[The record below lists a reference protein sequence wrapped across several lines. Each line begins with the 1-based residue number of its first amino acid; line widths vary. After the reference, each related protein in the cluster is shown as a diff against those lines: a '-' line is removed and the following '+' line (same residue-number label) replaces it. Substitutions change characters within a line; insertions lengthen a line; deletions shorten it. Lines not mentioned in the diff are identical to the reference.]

1 MSLPVPDP
9 DSWPVYHDT
18 TLEEDRA
25 DRPEPRQILARSG
38 FGAADPLFAADL
50 RASTDLAQAREVV
63 ASHASR
69 LWTESTRTGP
79 DPVDDRPLYW
89 ARLVLR
95 SRLHA
100 WEPSF
105 PLPEADRAGLRHLFE
120 TASRGITDL
129 DFPPGER
136 WLRVVVTGF
145 DPFHL
150 DQDPECSNPSGAA
163 ALDLHG
169 WTFPVG
175 ERTAVVRAAVFP
187 VSWGDFDAGLVEEAL
202 ADQYGVAD
210 AVITLSRGRPERFDL
225 EVWNG
230 VWRGGGTD
238 NLGVSRTGRAPV
250 PGTGAPEWTRSSL
263 PAERIVGAA
272 AGPHAVVANTEVTEV
287 PANGDEPVT
296 RPEGPTTGS
305 AARRGGGGDYLSNEI
320 AYRNT
325 LLRDRSGARVA
336 AGHVHLPKTSR
347 PEEHTDTLAQTR
359 AIVAAVAAE
368 GPEGLEESVE
378 PEGT

>member
-1 MSLPVPDP
+1 MH
-9 DSWPVYHDT
+9 HDT
-18 TLEEDRA
+18 TPEEARA
-25 DRPEPRQILARSG
+25 DLPEARQILARSG

-50 RASTDLAQAREVV
+50 RASTDLGQAREVV
-63 ASHASR
+63 SSHASR

-95 SRLHA
+95 SRLRA

-105 PLPEADRAGLRHLFE
+105 PLTGAERGALLHLFE

-129 DFPPGER
+129 DFPPGDR
-136 WLRVVVTGF
+136 WVRVVVTGF

-150 DQDPECSNPSGAA
+150 DTDPACSNPSGAA

-175 ERTAVVRAAVFP
+175 ERTAVVRSAVFP
-187 VSWGDFDAGLVEEAL
+187 VRWGDFDAGIVEEAL

-210 AVITLSRGRPERFDL
+210 AVITLSRGRDRFDL

-230 VWRGGGTD
+230 VWRGGGED

-250 PGTGAPEWTRSSL
+250 APEAPEWTRTSL
-263 PAERIVGAA
+263 PVERIVADTT
-272 AGPHAVVANTEVTEV
+272 GPDAMVVNTEVTEV
-287 PANGDEPVT
+287 PEGGDTPVT
-296 RPEGPTTGS
+296 RPGGPTAGS
-305 AARRGGGGDYLSNEI
+305 AARKGGGGDYLSNEI

-325 LLRDRSGARVA
+325 LLRDRADSVVA
-336 AGHVHLPKTSR
+336 AGHVHLPRTER
-347 PEEHTDTLAQTR
+347 PEEHTGTLARTR
-359 AIVAAVAAE
+359 ALVAVVATEALVAPA
-368 GPEGLEESVE
+368 PEPGSED
-378 PEGT
+378 PRDA

>member
-1 MSLPVPDP
+1 MH
-9 DSWPVYHDT
+9 HDT
-18 TLEEDRA
+18 THEEARA
-25 DRPEPRQILARSG
+25 DLPEPRQILARSG

-50 RASTDLAQAREVV
+50 RASTDLTQAREVV

-69 LWTESTRTGP
+69 LWTESARTGP

-95 SRLHA
+95 SRLRA

-105 PLPEADRAGLRHLFE
+105 PLGADDRAGLLHLFE

-129 DFPPGER
+129 DFPPGDR
-136 WLRVVVTGF
+136 WVRVVVTGF

-150 DQDPECSNPSGAA
+150 DTDPECSNPSGAA

-175 ERTAVVRAAVFP
+175 DRTAVVRCAVFP
-187 VSWGDFDAGLVEEAL
+187 VRWADFDAGIVEEAL
-202 ADQYGVAD
+202 ADQYGTAD
-210 AVITLSRGRPERFDL
+210 AVITLSRGRDRFDL

-230 VWRGGGTD
+230 VWRGGGVD

-250 PGTGAPEWTRSSL
+250 AGSDVPEWTRTSL
-263 PAERIVGAA
+263 PLERIVADTD
-272 AGPHAVVANTEVTEV
+272 GPHAMVANTEVTEV
-287 PANGDEPVT
+287 PEGGAAPVT
-296 RPEGPTTGS
+296 RPDGPSPGS
-305 AARRGGGGDYLSNEI
+305 ASRQGGGGDYLSNEI

-325 LLRDRSGARVA
+325 LLRDRAGSRVA
-336 AGHVHLPKTSR
+336 AGHVHLPRTRR
-347 PEEHTDTLAQTR
+347 PDEHADTLARTR
-359 AIVAAVAAE
+359 ALVAVVASEALSAPP
-368 GPEGLEESVE
+368 PEDDPGDPGGL
-378 PEGT
+378 

>member
-1 MSLPVPDP
+1 MHP
-9 DSWPVYHDT
+9 DT
-18 TLEEDRA
+18 TLEEARA

-50 RASTDLAQAREVV
+50 RASTDLGQAREVV

-79 DPVDDRPLYW
+79 GPVDDRPLYW

-95 SRLHA
+95 SRLRA

-105 PLPEADRAGLRHLFE
+105 PLTEPERAGLLHLCE

-129 DFPPGER
+129 DFPPGDR
-136 WLRVVVTGF
+136 WVRVVVTGF

-150 DQDPECSNPSGAA
+150 DTDPGCSNPSGAA

-187 VSWGDFDAGLVEEAL
+187 VRWGDFDAGLVEEAL

-210 AVITLSRGRPERFDL
+210 AVITLSRGRGRFDL

-230 VWRGGGTD
+230 AWRGGGTD

-250 PGTGAPEWTRSSL
+250 PGPDAPEWTRTSL
-263 PAERIVGAA
+263 PLDRIVAETTGPAA
-272 AGPHAVVANTEVTEV
+272 MVVNTEVTEV
-287 PANGDEPVT
+287 PEGGDTPVT
-296 RPEGPTTGS
+296 RPNGPS
-305 AARRGGGGDYLSNEI
+305 ADSSSRKGGGGDYLSNEI

-325 LLRDRSGARVA
+325 LLRDRAGSNVA
-336 AGHVHLPKTSR
+336 AGHVHLPNTRR
-347 PEEHTDTLAQTR
+347 PAEHTDTVARTR
-359 AIVAAVAAE
+359 ALVAVVASEALTAPP
-368 GPEGLEESVE
+368 PETD
-378 PEGT
+378 PEAPQGG

>member
-1 MSLPVPDP
+1 MH
-9 DSWPVYHDT
+9 HDT

-25 DRPEPRQILARSG
+25 DRPESRRILARSG

-50 RASTDLAQAREVV
+50 RASTDLGQAREVV

-95 SRLHA
+95 SRLRA

-105 PLPEADRAGLRHLFE
+105 PLPEADRAELLHLFE

-129 DFPPGER
+129 DFPPGDR

-187 VSWGDFDAGLVEEAL
+187 VSWSDFDTGLVEEAL

-210 AVITLSRGRPERFDL
+210 AVVTLSRGRPGRFDL

-230 VWRGGGTD
+230 VWRGGGPD
-238 NLGVSRTGRAPV
+238 NLGISRTGRAPL
-250 PGTGAPEWTRSSL
+250 PGEGAPEWTRTSL
-263 PAERIVGAA
+263 PVERILDAA
-272 AGPHAVVANTEVTEV
+272 TGPYEVVANTEVTEV
-287 PANGDEPVT
+287 PDGGDEPVT
-296 RPEGPTTGS
+296 RSEGPSEGS

-325 LLRDRSGARVA
+325 LLRDRAGARVA
-336 AGHVHLPKTSR
+336 AGHVHLPLTSR

-359 AIVAAVAAE
+359 AVVAVVAAE
-368 GPEGLEESVE
+368 GPEGLGEPVESEEH
-378 PEGT
+378 

>member
-1 MSLPVPDP
+1 MH
-9 DSWPVYHDT
+9 HDT

-25 DRPEPRQILARSG
+25 DRPEPRRILARSG

-50 RASTDLAQAREVV
+50 RASDDLGQAREVV

-69 LWTESTRTGP
+69 LWTESTRGGSA
-79 DPVDDRPLYW
+79 PVDDRPLYW
-89 ARLVLR
+89 ARLLLC
-95 SRLHA
+95 SRLRA

-105 PLPEADRAGLRHLFE
+105 PLSDEEHAGLLHLFE

-129 DFPPGER
+129 DFPPGDR

-150 DQDPECSNPSGAA
+150 DTDPECSNPSGAA

-187 VSWGDFDAGLVEEAL
+187 VRWADFDAGLVEEAL
-202 ADQYGVAD
+202 ADRYGVAE
-210 AVITLSRGRPERFDL
+210 AVITLSRGRPDRFDL

-230 VWRGGGTD
+230 VWRGGGPD

-250 PGTGAPEWTRSSL
+250 PGPQSPEWTRSSL
-263 PAERIVGAA
+263 PLERIVGATS
-272 AGPHAVVANTEVTEV
+272 GPHEVVANTEVTEV
-287 PANGDEPVT
+287 SEGGGEPVT
-296 RPEGPTTGS
+296 RPQGPSAGS

-325 LLRDRSGARVA
+325 LLRDRAGSKVA

-347 PEEHTDTLAQTR
+347 PEEHTDTLALMR
-359 AIVAAVAAE
+359 AIVAIVAAE
-368 GPEGLEESVE
+368 GPEGLEEATESE
-378 PEGT
+378 EL

>member
-1 MSLPVPDP
+1 MH
-9 DSWPVYHDT
+9 HDT

-25 DRPEPRQILARSG
+25 DRPEPRRILARSG

-50 RASTDLAQAREVV
+50 RASTDLTQAREVV

-69 LWTESTRTGP
+69 LWTESTRTGS

-95 SRLHA
+95 SRLRA
-100 WEPSF
+100 WEPCF
-105 PLPEADRAGLRHLFE
+105 PLSVQEHTELLHLFE

-129 DFPPGER
+129 DFPPGDR

-150 DQDPECSNPSGAA
+150 DTDLEYSNPSGAA

-187 VSWGDFDAGLVEEAL
+187 VRWSDFDAGLVEEAL

-210 AVITLSRGRPERFDL
+210 AVITLSRGRPDRFDL

-230 VWRGGGTD
+230 VWRGGGAD
-238 NLGVSRTGRAPV
+238 NLDVSRTGRAPI
-250 PGTGAPEWTRSSL
+250 PGEHAPEWTRSSL
-263 PAERIVGAA
+263 PVQRIVDAV
-272 AGPHAVVANTEVTEV
+272 AGRHRVVANTEVTEV
-287 PANGDEPVT
+287 PADGDAPVT
-296 RPEGPTTGS
+296 RPRGPS
-305 AARRGGGGDYLSNEI
+305 KDSLARRGGGGDYLSNEI

-325 LLRDRSGARVA
+325 LLRDRAGAKAA
-336 AGHVHLPKTSR
+336 AGHVHLPQTSR
-347 PEEHTDTLAQTR
+347 PAEHADTLAQTR
-359 AIVAAVAAE
+359 AIVATVAAE
-368 GPEGLEESVE
+368 GPEATAEPEESE
-378 PEGT
+378 ES

>member
-1 MSLPVPDP
+1 MH
-9 DSWPVYHDT
+9 HDT

-25 DRPEPRQILARSG
+25 DRPEPRRILARSG

-50 RASTDLAQAREVV
+50 RASTDLGQAREAV

-95 SRLHA
+95 SRLRA

-105 PLPEADRAGLRHLFE
+105 PLSDEDHSGLLHLFE

-129 DFPPGER
+129 DFPPGDR

-150 DQDPECSNPSGAA
+150 DTDPECSNPSGAA

-187 VSWGDFDAGLVEEAL
+187 VRWADFDTGLVEEAL
-202 ADQYGVAD
+202 ADQYGAAD
-210 AVITLSRGRPERFDL
+210 AVITLSRGRPDRFDL

-230 VWRGGGTD
+230 VWRGGGQD
-238 NLGVSRTGRAPV
+238 NLGVARTERAPV
-250 PGTGAPEWTRSSL
+250 PGLGAPEWTRSSL
-263 PAERIVGAA
+263 PLGRIIDATPGR
-272 AGPHAVVANTEVTEV
+272 HEVVANTEVTEV
-287 PANGDEPVT
+287 PADGDEPVT
-296 RPEGPTTGS
+296 RPRGPSEGS

-325 LLRDRSGARVA
+325 LLRDRAGSRVA

-359 AIVAAVAAE
+359 AIVATVAAE
-368 GPEGLEESVE
+368 GPEGLEEPSE
-378 PEGT
+378 PEEP